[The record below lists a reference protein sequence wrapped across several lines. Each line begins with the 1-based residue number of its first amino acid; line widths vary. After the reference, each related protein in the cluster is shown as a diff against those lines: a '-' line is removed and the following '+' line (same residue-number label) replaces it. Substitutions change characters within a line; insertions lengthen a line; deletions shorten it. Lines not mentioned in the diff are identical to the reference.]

1 MFDNTK
7 AVNTKGAINPAN
19 LLAIPN
25 TLILAAALS
34 LGPITTTYGF
44 AAVCKIAKPVPIINK
59 ATRKKRKVRVS
70 AAG

>member
-7 AVNTKGAINPAN
+7 AVNIIGATKPAI
-19 LLAIPN
+19 LFAIPK

-34 LGPITTTYGF
+34 LGPITTTYGL
-44 AAVCKIAKPVPIINK
+44 AAVCNIAKPVPMINK
-59 ATRKKRKVRVS
+59 AIKNSKKVLLS